1 MLSKNIKNSNW
12 NNGGAIELS
21 IYWHLEKL
29 RGLCGVSENFVTLLG
44 KIVWMSW
51 LFLYGLPFLICL

>member
-44 KIVWMSW
+44 K
-51 LFLYGLPFLICL
+51 